1 MDTEKRPEADE
12 LREMVDGCDL
22 LVIPAVPNSLDTDG
36 LLDTL
41 AALTKLGSTKHRVLL
56 TKVPPR
62 PATDGDQLRA
72 QLVAHGFPLFA
83 AEIPLLKAYDKAAAQ
98 GVLVGGVHDPR
109 ARRAPRTRRR
119 GAGEYRLGER
129 RRQRGVRRREER
141 ERRRAVCR
149 GPEAALGL
157 AAPELLLQVL
167 DPQREPRDLAL
178 QVDDAPPEGVGAGVP
193 DGDSRGRQVGRQVG
207 RQAGRYHPG
216 AGRDSAPP
224 NVCA

>member
-1 MDTEKRPEADE
+1 MIITVASFKGGVGKSTTAVHLAAYLQRDAPTLLIDGDPIRTCVKWNGRGGFPFAVVPIEQTARHVQGGQFTHIVMDTEKRPEADE

-72 QLVAHGFPLFA
+72 QLAAHGFPLFA

-109 ARRAPRTRRR
+109 ARRAWD
-119 GAGEYRLGER
+119 AY
-129 RRQRGVRRREER
+129 
-141 ERRRAVCR
+141 
-149 GPEAALGL
+149 EAAGSEIL
-157 AAPELLLQVL
+157 
-167 DPQREPRDLAL
+167 
-178 QVDDAPPEGVGAGVP
+178 
-193 DGDSRGRQVGRQVG
+193 
-207 RQAGRYHPG
+207 
-216 AGRDSAPP
+216 
-224 NVCA
+224 